1 MLILDI
7 IKKADMLSSIILIGS
22 FLFIIIFLLLIAYH
36 TAVLLFKR

>member
-22 FLFIIIFLLLIAYH
+22 SIFIIIFLLLIAYD